1 MASPTALFSLLFKI
15 YCPSVFIKS
24 LFNQPHNKHHF
35 TMNKRRSSCP
45 EDPTQA
51 KKPHVEP
58 RLYPFVLVT
67 SGKKERKSEGWPD
80 LCDPYTDING
90 EDPWDYKKLKPQEYA
105 FFFPKGILKAHNGF

>member
-1 MASPTALFSLLFKI
+1 
-15 YCPSVFIKS
+15 
-24 LFNQPHNKHHF
+24 
-35 TMNKRRSSCP
+35 MNKRRSSCP